1 MTIPR
6 KIKII
11 LFIVGLVVGVALMLM
26 GIFVADDI
34 AQIRMEGSEL

>member
-1 MTIPR
+1 MVIPR

-11 LFIVGLVVGVALMLM
+11 FFIVGLVVGIALMLT
-26 GIFVADDI
+26 GIFFADEI